1 MMGRKEKME
10 RLPESI
16 LRAVMGE
23 EPEPPKKKRNDPAQH
38 WTPAVLLERA
48 AYLRKLARAGDGSA
62 SETIG
67 EYPQHKA
74 MLSFRARSGEVEV
87 HDEWADLFVVLAGA
101 ATLVVGGTVVG
112 ARVIAPGETRGDAI
126 EGGLHQNLRV
136 GDVVHVPAGTPHQF
150 LLAGDKTV
158 TSLVMKIK

>member
-1 MMGRKEKME
+1 ME
-10 RLPESI
+10 RLPENL

-23 EPEPPKKKRNDPAQH
+23 EPAPPKKKRTEPAQH

-48 AYLRKLARAGDGSA
+48 GYLRKLARAGDGSA

-67 EYPQHKA
+67 EFPQHKA

-87 HDEWADLFVVLAGA
+87 HEEWADLFLVLAGA
-101 ATLVVGGTVVG
+101 ATMVVGGTVVG
-112 ARVIAPGETRGDAI
+112 AHAIAPGETRGASI
-126 EGGLHQNLRV
+126 EGGMHQNLRG

-150 LLAGDKTV
+150 LLSGDKSV
-158 TSLVMKIK
+158 TSLVIKIKEGSQP

>member
-1 MMGRKEKME
+1 ME
-10 RLPESI
+10 RIPENI
-16 LRAVMGE
+16 LRAVIGE
-23 EPEPPKKKRNDPAQH
+23 DPEPLKKKRKDPAQH

-67 EYPQHKA
+67 EYSQHKA

-87 HDEWADLFVVLAGA
+87 HDEWADLFVVLAGVA
-101 ATLVVGGTVVG
+101 ALVVGGTVIG

-126 EGGLHQNLRV
+126 EGGLRQELRA
-136 GDVVHVPAGTPHQF
+136 GDVAHVPAGTPHQF

-158 TSLVMKIK
+158 TSLVMKIREAA

>member
-1 MMGRKEKME
+1 MTME
-10 RLPESI
+10 RIPENI

-67 EYPQHKA
+67 EYPQHTA

-87 HDEWADLFVVLAGA
+87 HEEWADVFVVLAGA

-112 ARVIAPGETRGDAI
+112 ARMISPGELRGESI
-126 EGGLHQNLRV
+126 EGGVKQELRA
-136 GDVVHVPAGTPHQF
+136 GDVV
-150 LLAGDKTV
+150 
-158 TSLVMKIK
+158 